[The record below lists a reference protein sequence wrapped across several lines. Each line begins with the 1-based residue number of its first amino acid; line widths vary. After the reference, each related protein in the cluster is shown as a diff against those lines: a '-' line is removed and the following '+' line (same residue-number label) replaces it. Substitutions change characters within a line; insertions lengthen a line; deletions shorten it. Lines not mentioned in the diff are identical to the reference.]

1 VNRFFIAT
9 PIALLLSISVFSFM
23 AFMVSADSSRHMKK
37 ADSLA
42 FNMVMVEED
51 SAIQRRQRAVPE
63 KPETPRAPEQPIVRT
78 SNTPAPSNISSVSSM
93 TLGLDTSISGLEISS
108 PEFGDFGVTQNVM
121 PLSRVE
127 PNYPSRAL
135 KRNIEGS
142 ITLSFNIDP
151 NGRTVDIKVTSAQP
165 KRIFDRE
172 AIRAI
177 KKWRFQPK
185 VVDGVAVSQFGMS
198 QTIEFKMNK

>member
-1 VNRFFIAT
+1 MNRFFIAT
-9 PIALLLSISVFSFM
+9 PIALFLSILVFSFM
-23 AFMVSADSSRHMKK
+23 ALMVSADSSRNAEKT
-37 ADSLA
+37 DSLA
-42 FNMVMVEED
+42 FNMVMVEEE
-51 SAIQRRQRAVPE
+51 SIIQRRQRAAPE
-63 KPETPRAPEQPIVRT
+63 KPKAPQVPEQLSVKT
-78 SNTPAPSNISSVSSM
+78 SHTPTPSNISPVSPM
-93 TLGLDTSISGLEISS
+93 TLGLDTSITGIEISS
-108 PEFGDFGVTQNVM
+108 PKFGDFGVTQDVM

-127 PNYPSRAL
+127 PNYPARAL

-142 ITLSFNIDP
+142 ITLSFTIDP
-151 NGRTVDIKVTSAQP
+151 RGRAVDIKVTSAHP